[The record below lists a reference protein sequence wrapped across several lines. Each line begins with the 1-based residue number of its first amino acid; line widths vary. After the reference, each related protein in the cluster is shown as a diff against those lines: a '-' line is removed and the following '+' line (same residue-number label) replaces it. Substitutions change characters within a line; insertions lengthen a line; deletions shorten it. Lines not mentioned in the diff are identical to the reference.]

1 MYLRGLHSLD
11 LSDNLLEGGNPE
23 GTANLYDLRVIN
35 LKNNRFTGKL
45 LEAIV
50 VSANEEITLMDWGNA
65 IVKEIAY
72 TSIFIFHLTCNNKIF
87 MIFCI
92 LKSMNM
98 ITFFRKLVKMIF

>member
-1 MYLRGLHSLD
+1 
-11 LSDNLLEGGNPE
+11 
-23 GTANLYDLRVIN
+23 
-35 LKNNRFTGKL
+35 

-92 LKSMNM
+92 LKSMNT